1 MRGLFLHN
9 FNTDLLW
16 AFVVAFVVTFVVAF
30 VVAFM
35 QFFAM
40 VLSCGSLLQ
49 FFAFRIYYAC
59 SSLIIRSS
67 TATLS
72 LFLPVL
78 MSMSAS

>member
-1 MRGLFLHN
+1 MSFVVS
-9 FNTDLLW
+9 FVVTFVVTFVV
-16 AFVVAFVVTFVVAF
+16 AFVVAFVVTFVV
-30 VVAFM
+30 VFM